1 MCEFFSC
8 IITRTGDILFCE
20 TDSHEDIINRAK
32 LDDIKLTNRNFVR
45 IENKPTKDGWEYI
58 VDEDETLP
66 RWYRKREEYFID
78 KVTELSE
85 KVQPAMEEYLKIQQ
99 SAMEEY
105 LKIEQPVWEEYLKIK
120 QSAWEEYIKE
130 IKIIEGYVGA

>member
-32 LDDIKLTNRNFVR
+32 LDDTKLTNRDFVR

-58 VDEDETLP
+58 VDEVDTLP
-66 RWYRKREEYFID
+66 KWYTKREEYFID

-85 KVQPAMEEYLKIQQ
+85 KVQPAYLKIQQ
-99 SAMEEY
+99 PAMEECISK
-105 LKIEQPVWEEYLKIK
+105 LKT
-120 QSAWEEYIKE
+120 
-130 IKIIEGYVGA
+130 IEGYIGA